1 MYHVDIQPDVVDEL
15 LRRLQELLAKQR
27 GKVLLDVVVLLDG
40 VWAEGDVRKFAMD
53 SPLVVV
59 RQQWR
64 ALSKHK

>member
-59 RQQWR
+59 RQQWGT
-64 ALSKHK
+64 L

>member
-64 ALSKHK
+64 TL